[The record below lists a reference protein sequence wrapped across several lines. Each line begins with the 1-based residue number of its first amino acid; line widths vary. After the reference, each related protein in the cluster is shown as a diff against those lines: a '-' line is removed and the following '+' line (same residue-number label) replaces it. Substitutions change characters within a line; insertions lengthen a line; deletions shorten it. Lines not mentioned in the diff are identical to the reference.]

1 MRENTT
7 KNRLIS
13 MIHAQKNQAGLND
26 NEYRALLS
34 GTASGKESC
43 KNMNTKE
50 LFNVFNAMNA
60 LLVKQGAK
68 PFIFVNR
75 PSYPT
80 LREAVL
86 ARAENILGEDYQTR
100 LDGFLARMKKP
111 SIESCSDKDLRQI
124 MGFLSNLERQNKG

>member
-1 MRENTT
+1 MEYTT

-60 LLVKQGAK
+60 LLIKQGSK

-75 PSYPT
+75 PSHPT

-86 ARAENILGEDYQTR
+86 ARAENVLGEDYKSR

-111 SIESCSDKDLRQI
+111 SLKDCSDKDLRQI